1 MSSYFVDQV
10 ALNGNHSHQVPLI
23 HLPHANNPPSLHRS
37 LAPLLNNTNINT
49 NDFPQFYHPNQP
61 IDEED
66 DEDEEEDE
74 DDVEDEDAEEEPT
87 ISTAINEALEKER
100 KPLPPHPV
108 TTLNVIP
115 KTIVEPVNISNPI
128 TNPSSSSSSSS
139 SKKELVESDQP
150 NKKSPIHEVKTN
162 EHASVLDGTDSMELL
177 RENRALRKKV
187 ELLMKHN
194 MQLMV
199 GIKDRDHKIYK
210 QKQLLAK
217 YRKALLR
224 FFEENGHEQSSS
236 SEDEELSNLSN
247 EERKVVPVPKERKE
261 THAHVQPTLPPP
273 ATANNNSSNN
283 NNNLPAPLS
292 PVASPIADDSH
303 VLDSPGASEDMT
315 ADKHDFDDIS
325 SNNGEGMFSEFY
337 AGTGSSKKRKLH
349 DRGDDDKPDKKRKG
363 TRRNALWST
372 EDDELFAK
380 VYNVYGKSWKT
391 IHNFLP
397 NKTREQVQSHGQY
410 LIRIGKLEDIKGGT
424 KRGRKAGKK
433 SQPTTPP
440 PQSNTSST
448 NPTSSNSNQSSYSQ
462 SPAPTIYQYHYQSP
476 DPQMMPQ

>member
-1 MSSYFVDQV
+1 MSSYFVDQAPV
-10 ALNGNHSHQVPLI
+10 NGNHSHQLPLI
-23 HLPHANNPPSLHRS
+23 HLQHSNPPSLHHS

-49 NDFPQFYHPNQP
+49 NDFPPFYHPNQAVDEDD
-61 IDEED
+61 DEED
-66 DEDEEEDE
+66 EEDE
-74 DDVEDEDAEEEPT
+74 DADVDDDDQEENAIAIESLDE
-87 ISTAINEALEKER
+87 ER
-100 KPLPPHPV
+100 KVLPLHPS

-115 KTIVEPVNISNPI
+115 KAIVDPVNIISR
-128 TNPSSSSSSSS
+128 
-139 SKKELVESDQP
+139 KEVVEAESP
-150 NKKSPIHEVKTN
+150 NKKLLHEVKTT

-177 RENRALRKKV
+177 KENRTLRKKV

-210 QKQLLAK
+210 QKQVLAK

-224 FFEENGHEQSSS
+224 FFEETGHQQSSS

-247 EERKVVPVPKERKE
+247 EERKVVPLPKERKE
-261 THAHVQPTLPPP
+261 AHAHIQQSLPLSINPSI
-273 ATANNNSSNN
+273 TI
-283 NNNLPAPLS
+283 S

-303 VLDSPGASEDMT
+303 QLESPGASEDMG
-315 ADKHDFDDIS
+315 ADRHDFDDIS

-337 AGTGSSKKRKLH
+337 AGSSNSKKRKLH
-349 DRGDDDKPDKKRKG
+349 DRDDEKPDKKRKG

-372 EDDELFAK
+372 EDDELFSK

-433 SQPTTPP
+433 SQPATPP
-440 PQSNTSST
+440 PQSAT
-448 NPTSSNSNQSSYSQ
+448 SNSNPNPSASSTSNPSSYSQ
-462 SPAPTIYQYHYQSP
+462 SPAPTVFQYHYQSP
-476 DPQMMPQ
+476 DAQMMSQQ